1 MKLKKKNNDFLFTK
15 IYFLIS
21 FFLIISFAL
30 SNNIFRK
37 FYNILTTNHN
47 NRIIQTY
54 GFCGGESIGFV
65 KMLKKKYQFKT
76 NPTIIN
82 FKNNPGSLWSIYDNK
97 LGESD
102 GSDIIFLN
110 YSNLIE
116 LNFKKKNKTYQTINK
131 NEYVGEISKI
141 IFNIKNEKIR
151 LDNNILIYTL
161 NAKGNKNLIYK
172 KKFSGYFN
180 KKEITNINHKT
191 DKFNSEKYPI
201 YIEIEDLQN
210 ELLNNISSISLILKN
225 KYILND
231 YKIIEQK
238 DNCYYV
244 NK

>member
-1 MKLKKKNNDFLFTK
+1 MVDIWQQTWWKWWFWYNFFKLFKSYRIKFSKKN
-15 IYFLIS
+15 
-21 FFLIISFAL
+21 
-30 SNNIFRK
+30 R
-37 FYNILTTNHN
+37 
-47 NRIIQTY
+47 
-54 GFCGGESIGFV
+54 
-65 KMLKKKYQFKT
+65 
-76 NPTIIN
+76 
-82 FKNNPGSLWSIYDNK
+82 
-97 LGESD
+97 
-102 GSDIIFLN
+102 
-110 YSNLIE
+110 
-116 LNFKKKNKTYQTINK
+116 TYQTINK

-244 NK
+244 NKWNISNSNSNHIYFFYFLVHFIYL